1 MNAEQVKKQLD
12 NMEAFILREAK
23 DKQQEI
29 LDKAEE
35 EFTLQKTQ
43 LVQTE
48 KQKIKK
54 DFERRVKK
62 IETDKKIAFSKEL
75 NQSRLKVLKAREDI
89 VFSFREVAQSRLAE
103 LGRPGKDYEHLLR
116 QLILQGLLKLEETT
130 VSLRCRRE
138 DEAAVKSVLPAA
150 VEDYQRKSGK
160 SCKVTIDTVNY
171 LPPAPTGNEDAHA
184 HICCGGVVLSGHEG
198 KILCDN
204 TLDQR
209 LALAFDAKIPDI
221 RRLVFAS

>member
-62 IETDKKIAFSKEL
+62 IETDKKMCAM
-75 NQSRLKVLKAREDI
+75 
-89 VFSFREVAQSRLAE
+89 
-103 LGRPGKDYEHLLR
+103 
-116 QLILQGLLKLEETT
+116 
-130 VSLRCRRE
+130 
-138 DEAAVKSVLPAA
+138 
-150 VEDYQRKSGK
+150 
-160 SCKVTIDTVNY
+160 
-171 LPPAPTGNEDAHA
+171 
-184 HICCGGVVLSGHEG
+184 
-198 KILCDN
+198 
-204 TLDQR
+204 
-209 LALAFDAKIPDI
+209 
-221 RRLVFAS
+221 

>member
-43 LVQTE
+43 LVQAE

-62 IETDKKIAFSKEL
+62 IETDKKIAYSKEL

-89 VFSFREVAQSRLAE
+89 VYGFKEGAQTRLVE

-116 QLILQGLLKLEETT
+116 QLIAQGLVKLQESQ

-138 DEAAVKSVLPAA
+138 DDAMVKAVLPSAI
-150 VEDYQRKSGK
+150 EEFQRKAGK
-160 SCKVTIDTVNY
+160 ECKVTIDTAHY
-171 LPPAPTGNEDAHA
+171 LPAAPTGNEEAHTRT
-184 HICCGGVVLSGHEG
+184 CCGGVVLSAQEG

-209 LALAFDAKIPDI
+209 LALVFDAKIPDI
-221 RRLVFAS
+221 RRLVFPS

>member
-1 MNAEQVKKQLD
+1 MDAAQVKKQLD

-35 EFTLQKTQ
+35 EFTMQKTA

-54 DFERRVKK
+54 EFERRIKK
-62 IETDKKIAFSKEL
+62 VETDKKIAHSKEL
-75 NQSRLKVLKAREDI
+75 NQSRLKILKAREDI
-89 VFSFREVAQSRLAE
+89 VYGFKERAQERLVE
-103 LGRPGKDYEHLLR
+103 LGRPGKEYEKLLKD
-116 QLILQGLLKLEETT
+116 LIVQGLLKLQETNI
-130 VSLRCRRE
+130 SLRCRRE
-138 DEAAVKSVLPAA
+138 DEAMVQTVLSAA
-150 VEDYQRKSGK
+150 VADYKSRSTK
-160 SCKVTIDTVNY
+160 DCKVVIDTANY
-171 LPPAPTGNEDAHA
+171 LPPAPRGGETQGRS
-184 HICCGGVVLSGHEG
+184 CCGGVVLSAHEG

-209 LALAFDAKIPDI
+209 LSLAFDAKIPEI
-221 RRLVFAS
+221 RRLVFSA

>member
-62 IETDKKIAFSKEL
+62 IETDKKMY
-75 NQSRLKVLKAREDI
+75 VL
-89 VFSFREVAQSRLAE
+89 FF
-103 LGRPGKDYEHLLR
+103 
-116 QLILQGLLKLEETT
+116 
-130 VSLRCRRE
+130 
-138 DEAAVKSVLPAA
+138 VKNI
-150 VEDYQRKSGK
+150 Y
-160 SCKVTIDTVNY
+160 
-171 LPPAPTGNEDAHA
+171 
-184 HICCGGVVLSGHEG
+184 
-198 KILCDN
+198 
-204 TLDQR
+204 
-209 LALAFDAKIPDI
+209 
-221 RRLVFAS
+221 